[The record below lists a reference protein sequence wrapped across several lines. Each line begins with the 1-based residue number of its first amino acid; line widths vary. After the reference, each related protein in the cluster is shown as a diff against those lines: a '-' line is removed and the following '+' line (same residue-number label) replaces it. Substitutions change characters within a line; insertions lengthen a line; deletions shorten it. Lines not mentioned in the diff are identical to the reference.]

1 MNSLIAQSEARE
13 QARHLAETLDVQSA
27 HIRTIGNRNGT
38 DAALLAYAAG
48 LATAADAIWER
59 LARRLTWSGPY
70 TNHMNHRR
78 RAALELATVKDLAHA
93 RRSLAET
100 VGIHSD
106 RNRRPGLATRN

>member
-1 MNSLIAQSEARE
+1 MPNAIVDAEARE
-13 QARHLAETLDVQSA
+13 RAQHLAETLDVQSA

-38 DAALLAYAAG
+38 DSALLAYAAG
-48 LATAADAIWER
+48 LATAADAVYER

-70 TNHMNHRR
+70 TNHLAHRR

-100 VGIHSD
+100 VGIHAD
-106 RNRRPGLATRN
+106 RNRRPGQAARN